1 MESFSPER
9 FSLLIVDDIG
19 HNLQLLETILER
31 AKYRVVRATNGE
43 RALEQIERKAPDLI
57 LLDLMMPG
65 MDGLQVC
72 RILKAD
78 DRYREIPIIFLTANN
93 ESKNL
98 IEAFQSGAVDYITK
112 PFNVLELLARV
123 KTHLELKH
131 AKDQLQ
137 QALRELEQ
145 LVLTDPLTR
154 VSNRRHLYQVAE
166 MEIARTRGYNYP
178 FSALILDI
186 DRFKQVN
193 DTYGHLVGD
202 EVLQSVASIVKNTLR
217 QEDCLARFGGEEF
230 VVLLPHTDSS
240 GAIAVANRIRDL
252 IASSSIVIGGKEI
265 AVTASIGVA
274 TFGFDDRDLDDLLNR
289 ADEAL
294 LNAKRQGR
302 DRCVL
307 HLANLDSSAVV

>member
-1 MESFSPER
+1 MEPFSPER

-19 HNLQLLETILER
+19 YNLQLLETILER

-43 RALEQIERKAPDLI
+43 RALEQIERKVPDLI

-72 RILKAD
+72 RILKANA
-78 DRYREIPIIFLTANN
+78 RYREIPIIFLTANN

-98 IEAFQSGAVDYITK
+98 IEAFGSGAVDYITK

-137 QALRELEQ
+137 QALRDLEQ

-154 VSNRRHLYQVAE
+154 VSNRRHLYRVAE
-166 MEIARTRGYNYP
+166 MEIARTRGYQYP
-178 FSALILDI
+178 FSVLLLDI

-202 EVLQSVASIVKNTLR
+202 EVLQSVASLVKNILR

-240 GAIAVANRIRDL
+240 GAIAAADRIRRL
-252 IASSSIVIGGKEI
+252 IASSSIVIGGKPI
-265 AVTASIGVA
+265 SVTASIGVA
-274 TFGFDDRDLDDLLNR
+274 TFQFDDRDLDDLLNR

-307 HLANLDSSAVV
+307 HLANLDNPAIV